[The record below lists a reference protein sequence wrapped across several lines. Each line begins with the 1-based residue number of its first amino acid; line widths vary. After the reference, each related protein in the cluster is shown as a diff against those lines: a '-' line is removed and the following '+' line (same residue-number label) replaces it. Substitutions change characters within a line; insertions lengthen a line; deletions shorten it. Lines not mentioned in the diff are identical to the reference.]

1 MQKGKSLMNTQ
12 AENTKLINNAN
23 KNYTGFTF
31 KYTKNKR
38 VFAIITCIIVVVGIV
53 SFIVRGFNWDIDFV
67 GGTIMQYNL
76 GKDLDVADQ
85 QKIEDIVRD
94 VTGQSGPTIQIMEKQ
109 QISIKTL
116 ELTTAERDDV
126 FKAVAAEYNITE
138 DDIYRVE
145 FIAPTVGAE
154 LRRSTIIAVLIAVAL
169 MLVYITIRFDFLS
182 GISGVLC
189 LTHDMFVM
197 LTFYSLL
204 QIPMNTA
211 VIAAL
216 LTILGYSINATII
229 IFDRVRENIRLKKN
243 SMEFGEIVNLSINQT
258 LLRSINT
265 TITTLLTILMIYILG
280 VTSIR
285 NFVFPLIIGITA
297 GLYSSVCLAGS
308 LWDTFKKAS
317 EKSKANKSVA
327 D

>member
-1 MQKGKSLMNTQ
+1 MDIK
-12 AENTKLINNAN
+12 AENTQFINNEN
-23 KNYTGFTF
+23 KEYKGYGFR
-31 KYTKNKR
+31 YTKNKKI
-38 VFAIITCIIVVVGIV
+38 FAIISAVMVVVGLI
-53 SFIVRGFNWDIDFV
+53 SFFVRGFNWDIDFV
-67 GGTIMQYNL
+67 GGTILEYNI
-76 GKDLDVADQ
+76 GKTLDVSDQ
-85 QKIEDIVRD
+85 ENIERIVSE
-94 VTGQSGPTIQIMEKQ
+94 VTGQSGPIVQIMEER

-116 ELTTAERDDV
+116 ELTTAERDDI
-126 FKAVAAEYNITE
+126 FRAVAAEYDITE

-154 LRRSTIIAVLIAVAL
+154 LRRTTIIAVLVAVAL

-182 GISGVLC
+182 GVAGVLC
-189 LTHDMFVM
+189 LTHDMFLM

-229 IFDRVRENIRLKKN
+229 VFDRVRENLRLSKN
-243 SMEFGEIVNLSINQT
+243 GANFSETVDTSINQT
-258 LLRSINT
+258 LFRSINT
-265 TITTLLTILMIYILG
+265 TITTLLTIITIYILG

-285 NFVFPLIIGITA
+285 NFVFPLIIGITG

-308 LWDTFKKAS
+308 LWDTFKKLS
-317 EKSKANKSVA
+317 EKSKAKRA
-327 D
+327 KK